1 MFLPRVQLLR
11 NKRPGRLSQN
21 PFLRQFPR
29 LWIISNLH
37 TRWQSVHIF
46 HKMVIEEGHAAFNGM
61 RHFGAVGE
69 VREEHVWE
77 SGLVPDVL
85 GGV

>member
-1 MFLPRVQLLR
+1 MFLPRIQLLR

-21 PFLRQFPR
+21 PFLRQQPR
-29 LWIISNLH
+29 IRVISDLH
-37 TRWQSVHIF
+37 TRRQPVHVF
-46 HKMVIEEGHAAFNGM
+46 HQLVIEEWHATFNGM

-69 VREEHVWE
+69 VGEEHVWE